1 MMMMMMMLMMQV
13 RRRVLA
19 VRGPHPGGRAQQ
31 LRDHPALLR
40 ARGVL
45 GETRQL
51 LRHLLPEGEDGHL
64 HHGGEVLDLAEGLP
78 DEPPQPHHRSA
89 VRLPLLRY

>member
-1 MMMMMMMLMMQV
+1 MVQV

-19 VRGPHPGGRAQQ
+19 VCGPHPGGGAQQ
-31 LRDHPALLR
+31 LRDHPPLLR

-45 GETRQL
+45 GQTRQL
-51 LRHLLPEGEDGHL
+51 LRHLLPEGEDGDL

-78 DEPPQPHHRSA
+78 DEPP
-89 VRLPLLRY
+89 